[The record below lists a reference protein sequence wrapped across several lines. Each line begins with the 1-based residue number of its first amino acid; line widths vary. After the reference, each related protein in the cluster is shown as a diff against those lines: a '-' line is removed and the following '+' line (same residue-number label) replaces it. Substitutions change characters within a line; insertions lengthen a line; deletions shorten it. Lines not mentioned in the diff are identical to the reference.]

1 MLLKALGASVGVFLV
16 IVVYMA
22 FAPAAQGVG
31 LAMLNFTNVCINGTC
46 VSQVASNAYFL
57 FGVGVVR
64 NDGVGKT
71 VTLRPCVV
79 MPWEWPGVVP
89 GDVWVEGT

>member
-16 IVVYMA
+16 IVIYMA

-31 LAMLNFTNVCINGTC
+31 LAMLNFPNACVNGTC

-57 FGVGVVR
+57 FGVGVMMTLIFL
-64 NDGVGKT
+64 GVYLFAAASQEEPDTG
-71 VTLRPCVV
+71 
-79 MPWEWPGVVP
+79 EF
-89 GDVWVEGT
+89 DF